1 MENNL
6 TLEPG
11 QTCVI
16 ISLTLYSL
24 IFLLLYL
31 DRSIKYFLFGT
42 EVHDIYFLCSIFQFK
57 IAKTMSSRFNP
68 ICNSSD
74 EEDSL
79 SEGEERV
86 SEKLFNK
93 VVNSSGNKLS
103 PEEWKMLNTYT
114 YDKEPIKAWRQVND
128 YIVMKECNAV
138 KWNKISELLG
148 KFHGYP
154 NSLALYRSS
163 KSCLVNLIE
172 RIMCEEKCYY
182 LPEKCFLRHGF
193 DLQYLMEKSV
203 HEKYPQ
209 FAKLF
214 SEAKSQKAELQIES
228 NGRPKLNQLA
238 NDIGFSTA
246 LEYSEEGIVNI
257 NFGVLKEEFWNQERP
272 CFVKE
277 ENKILN
283 VILALLISSS
293 EKQEDERV
301 FATQKYSQTLSDVN
315 EPTLKIM
322 CHGPDIDFEAFVV
335 EDDECDINKDEE
347 MVKNTL
353 LNVKHERCS
362 SFKRDNHWKYVHGET
377 GRDGST
383 CDHNDGM
390 ILEGPASEKESLA
403 VSYPCDL
410 KNCWKCCDCKL
421 CILLRMLK
429 CDNHKEHMKYNIK
442 DCLIQQTA
450 QCQEHWIDHPENFKP
465 EEDIQ
470 IDKKILFHNNL
481 LLKNGQNYTHK
492 SVRYAGLKQ
501 FCKKC
506 RKNTKEHLNKHLAPH
521 AQCKHCQ
528 FEMKTLQDK
537 SFWRK
542 VCTICGKLFDS
553 ERLRNLHANRH
564 DVVEEECEICEQKFC
579 NKFTFHRHL
588 LEQHNSLIEN
598 SPDTENSTH
607 HEPENQLKCEVC
619 SKTFK
624 YLRNLKAHV
633 LSTHRQKEGFQCMIC
648 ALKISS
654 RSHLKR
660 HLEEQ
665 HKVFDLDKEIETKA
679 NTEASCNVCGIVFT
693 RKESLEIH
701 KKIHSKVGEKL
712 TCNDCGKQCVT
723 KYNLTQHQKIH
734 NGDRERFQC
743 DLCQKTFSAKRSLIR
758 HLVVIH
764 QPTIFPCELCEKSFN
779 RADNLDSHV
788 KKYHG

>member
-1 MENNL
+1 M
-6 TLEPG
+6 
-11 QTCVI
+11 
-16 ISLTLYSL
+16 
-24 IFLLLYL
+24 
-31 DRSIKYFLFGT
+31 
-42 EVHDIYFLCSIFQFK
+42 
-57 IAKTMSSRFNP
+57 
-68 ICNSSD
+68 
-74 EEDSL
+74 
-79 SEGEERV
+79 
-86 SEKLFNK
+86 
-93 VVNSSGNKLS
+93 
-103 PEEWKMLNTYT
+103 
-114 YDKEPIKAWRQVND
+114 
-128 YIVMKECNAV
+128 
-138 KWNKISELLG
+138 
-148 KFHGYP
+148 
-154 NSLALYRSS
+154 
-163 KSCLVNLIE
+163 
-172 RIMCEEKCYY
+172 
-182 LPEKCFLRHGF
+182 
-193 DLQYLMEKSV
+193 
-203 HEKYPQ
+203 
-209 FAKLF
+209 
-214 SEAKSQKAELQIES
+214 
-228 NGRPKLNQLA
+228 
-238 NDIGFSTA
+238 
-246 LEYSEEGIVNI
+246 
-257 NFGVLKEEFWNQERP
+257 
-272 CFVKE
+272 
-277 ENKILN
+277 
-283 VILALLISSS
+283 
-293 EKQEDERV
+293 
-301 FATQKYSQTLSDVN
+301 
-315 EPTLKIM
+315 
-322 CHGPDIDFEAFVV
+322 
-335 EDDECDINKDEE
+335 
-347 MVKNTL
+347 
-353 LNVKHERCS
+353 
-362 SFKRDNHWKYVHGET
+362 
-377 GRDGST
+377 
-383 CDHNDGM
+383 
-390 ILEGPASEKESLA
+390 
-403 VSYPCDL
+403 
-410 KNCWKCCDCKL
+410 
-421 CILLRMLK
+421 
-429 CDNHKEHMKYNIK
+429 
-442 DCLIQQTA
+442 
-450 QCQEHWIDHPENFKP
+450 
-465 EEDIQ
+465 
-470 IDKKILFHNNL
+470 
-481 LLKNGQNYTHK
+481 LKNGQNYTHK

-743 DLCQKTFSAKRSLIR
+743 DLCQKTFSTKRSLIR

-764 QPTIFPCELCEKSFN
+764 RPTIFPCELCEKSFN